1 MKTSLIR
8 YSILTVLL
16 AVPVMQVGAQDPFD
30 ELDAATSNQAQSRE
44 DEQAEFREYQQTHLA
59 EYADYKRKLMEE
71 FGEYKKIALQEAE
84 KYSKELGKV
93 WDTPEVSSK
102 KVWVEYSKDMKTK
115 NRVDFENQIIS
126 ISMTVKKAGKK
137 PTDTELRT
145 RLKALL
151 VKNQAQAFK
160 DDPVAQAVEKKSKE
174 KISLLETA
182 VVKPTPILLPLVT
195 DEEKPSEAEMDSIVD
210 DLMKNKTQ
218 TVTSNREGDAV
229 VTIKIPIVTTAPVKP
244 EPEKPKHK
252 ERKTAPAAPQKVAK
266 PVKNPVKK
274 PKVMADIRVNKIP
287 KRARTVAGDVNTFA
301 QKSRLDHALVFAII
315 ETESAFNPMAKSPIP
330 AYGLM
335 QIVPRSAGLDAT
347 EQLFGKG
354 RVLSP
359 SYLYSSDKN
368 IEIGATYLN
377 ILYYRYL
384 KGIKD
389 PRSRLYCSI
398 AAYNTGA
405 GNVAK
410 AFTGNRKLR
419 AALPRIN
426 AMTSQQVYDHLIQNL
441 PYEETRMYLE
451 RVVSRMPK
459 YSA

>member
-1 MKTSLIR
+1 MKISLIR

-16 AVPVMQVGAQDPFD
+16 AVPVVQVGAQDPFD

-44 DEQAEFREYQQTHLA
+44 DEQAEFRKYQQEHLA

-71 FGEYKKIALQEAE
+71 FGEYKKIAQQEAE

-115 NRVDFENQIIS
+115 NRVDFENQTIS
-126 ISMTVKKAGKK
+126 ISTTVKAGKK

-160 DDPVAQAVEKKSKE
+160 DDPVAQAVEKRSKE

-195 DEEKPSEAEMDSIVD
+195 DEEKPSEAEVDSIVD
-210 DLMKNKTQ
+210 DLLKKKTQ

-229 VTIKIPIVTTAPVKP
+229 VTIKIPIVTTAPAKP
-244 EPEKPKHK
+244 ELEKPKHK
-252 ERKTAPAAPQKVAK
+252 ERKTAPAAPKKVAR
-266 PVKNPVKK
+266 PVKK

-315 ETESAFNPMAKSPIP
+315 ETESAFNPMARSPIP

-384 KGIKD
+384 KGVKD

-410 AFTGNRKLR
+410 AFTGSRKLKT
-419 AALPRIN
+419 ALPKIN
-426 AMTSQQVYDHLIQNL
+426 AMTPQQVYDHLIQNL